1 MIYSQTRTIK
11 RNGRNKMK
19 DPTFI
24 IHSAIILLLLLLG
37 ATLCKVKADDLT
49 QRDSRAYKRQTALIE
64 ELAKPYDLQDTIKTL
79 IYIESRN
86 GIYPIN
92 LQDPACGITHI
103 NINTYIKRHKL
114 KNTNLNRNKACADLI
129 ASPKW
134 AIINALEELL
144 FWQNIH
150 CNKSGCTNAQYR
162 NVIKSYNAG
171 WNYKGKKANEYWQ
184 KFKKAFKIVT
194 KEQQ

>member
-1 MIYSQTRTIK
+1 MNQAC
-11 RNGRNKMK
+11 N
-19 DPTFI
+19 TFLALLVLI
-24 IHSAIILLLLLLG
+24 IALLLANKLHG
-37 ATLCKVKADDLT
+37 GDITQQDL
-49 QRDSRAYKRQTALIE
+49 RNYKRQTALIE
-64 ELAKPYDLQDTIKTL
+64 ELAKPYDLQDTVKTL

-86 GIYPIN
+86 GIYPVN

-114 KNTNLNRNKACADLI
+114 KNTSFNRNKACADLI

-194 KEQQ
+194 KDTE